1 MAKKGKG
8 KRKKKTQAGCLFWLI
23 FLTVIAVVFFLKRE
37 TIASVLEKTRAK
49 NILFKE
55 NSNIAEKTG
64 KTDVLPELQVQD
76 TAERPSDGQNG
87 NNTGRAAFNGPE
99 YSTDIGGA
107 VSTAAPA
114 NPPDGSAVKEPV
126 KNDTALAAAAL
137 HPEQGT
143 VKPLQQSATGIQESE
158 NQPAMRN
165 TAVYFIKID
174 DDGRISR
181 QKCERMLPKSDSPM
195 SDALEALFNAPTA
208 KEANQGLRSLIPLD
222 TKLRSAWVKDGV
234 AFISVSEEF
243 QFNQYGIE
251 GALAQLAQIV
261 FTVSEFPTV
270 KSVQF
275 LIEGKKKDYL
285 GAEGVWIGSPL
296 SRNSF

>member
-55 NSNIAEKTG
+55 NSTIAEKTG
-64 KTDVLPELQVQD
+64 KTDALPELQVQN
-76 TAERPSDGQNG
+76 TAEKPSDGQNG
-87 NNTGRAAFNGPE
+87 NN
-99 YSTDIGGA
+99 TDIGGA

-143 VKPLQQSATGIQESE
+143 VKTLQQSATGIQESE

-208 KEANQGLRSLIPLD
+208 KEANQGLRSLIPPD